1 MTDTTK
7 KYIITID
14 GAAGTGKSTA
24 AQGLAHRMGWV
35 YVNSGYIY
43 RAATLLGLEAGLF
56 EQENMKDHELESE
69 IAKLVRDATFEF
81 ITNADGSVTVIMNDK
96 DVTWDLK
103 SHPVETRVSPV
114 AQYMK
119 VREETKVIQRHE
131 AQKQSIVVEGRDT
144 GTVVFPD
151 ADVKFYMTA
160 SLDVQADRQMKERT
174 KRGEPTLTMDE
185 LKRQI
190 AVRDARDLERHLRKP
205 PEAIEIN
212 TDSINAVQV
221 VDLLEK
227 TVRER
232 LLL

>member
-1 MTDTTK
+1 MPK
-7 KYIITID
+7 KHVITID

-24 AQGLAHRMGWV
+24 AQGLAHRMGWI

-43 RAATLLGLEAGLF
+43 RAATLLGIEAGFF
-56 EQENMKDHELESE
+56 EREDMKDHELESE
-69 IAKLVRDATFEF
+69 IAKLLRDATFEF
-81 ITNADGSVTVIMNDK
+81 ITNADGSVTVIMNGK

-103 SHPVETRVSPV
+103 SHPVETRVSLV

-119 VREETKVIQRHE
+119 VREETRVIQHRE
-131 AQKQSIVVEGRDT
+131 ASKHSIVVEGRDT
-144 GTVVFPD
+144 GTVVFPN
-151 ADVKFYMTA
+151 ADLKFYLTA
-160 SLDVQADRQMKERT
+160 SLDVQADRQMKER
-174 KRGEPTLTMDE
+174 KRRGEPALSLDE

-205 PEAIEIN
+205 PEAIEVN
-212 TDSINAVQV
+212 TDTINAAQC

-232 LLL
+232 LAL